1 MDIKLEAEQAIQQL
15 KELAVNTGDLKDRK
29 KELNNEIKAEEKAL
43 KELQKAHAAGEA
55 SAKQVTAQEEKLARI
70 RKQNREEMALLDTAL
85 RGNSSRTREL
95 SNDVA
100 KLTDNGLRFRDKMGE
115 AFTDAAETLI
125 APLRTQIR
133 EARLEAQ
140 RAFET
145 FGAGSDEFKK
155 AAEKADDLIDKQKAL
170 NVTIN
175 AIDTEG
181 KIETFGKSLQGVAGA
196 FSIAQGAAALFGTEN
211 QAVEEALLKVQAA
224 MAIQQ
229 GISGLIEGAKAAK
242 GLALSLGL
250 VGPAAQAGTA
260 GINGMRAALIASGIG
275 AAVVLIGTLAANML
289 TLADN
294 TEKAKVAEEG
304 RQKVAAKVA
313 ELKLAEVTIE
323 EELALLK
330 GQTTQQD
337 IDKARA
343 ARESAKSVEE
353 EAKALK
359 EAEAQYKKNEDAI
372 AGLKRSNELLSSS
385 TREGAA
391 LTLASNAKR
400 IQDLQAE
407 QSELSKTIDINRQAL
422 AQADENLQKTIEV
435 IDLRAQQAGQEKV
448 NNDEG
453 QKNLDITTKRVDA
466 TEDLTKA
473 QEEYNA
479 KIQREIELRNIE
491 TLNDQLRQQEDA
503 LNEFYDSQLTARQQ
517 EENAARDSLFTR
529 IELAAEG
536 SAERLA
542 LEEALRQKLDAIAK
556 KYDAIET
563 DDQAKKLERLKEF
576 QDAQLEAEQ
585 GLAQARIDAAQA
597 ITNVLSGLAEEGS
610 NAAKAFF
617 ALEKA
622 VAIGN
627 VIVQLQR
634 QLTAIR
640 TAAELQKVTA
650 SAAGPLAPALIAAIE
665 AKTIADIARAK
676 VSAGTSIAVIGAQA
690 IRGFADGGYTGPGGK
705 YEPAGIVHRGEY
717 VLPQEVVR
725 AIGVDRLD
733 VLRDMYTNQAP
744 GRGRYATGGLVQA
757 TLDSGSIFA
766 ANQAAAANTMNLQ
779 PVLPIESLR
788 AVQNRVAVREARS
801 TL

>member
-43 KELQKAHAAGEA
+43 KELQKAQAAGEA
-55 SAKQVTAQEEKLARI
+55 SAKQVTAQEEKLARV

-181 KIETFGKSLQGVAGA
+181 KIETFGKALQGVAGA
-196 FSIAQGAAALFGTEN
+196 FSIAQGAAALFGSEN

-250 VGPAAQAGTA
+250 VGPAAQAGTV
-260 GINGMRAALIASGIG
+260 GINGMKAALITSGIG
-275 AAVVLIGTLAANML
+275 AVVVLLGTLAASMMDFGSD
-289 TLADN
+289 TQEATKSYEDFKKELADD
-294 TEKAKVAEEG
+294 TELRKADIALEQRNALALREAKRLSQG
-304 RQKVAAKVA
+304 RIDA
-313 ELKLAEVTIE
+313 TIE
-323 EELALLK
+323 ELAEDARIREQGRQAAFAAELMSFNETQAELDMLNRTAASKQEKYRVELIRLSGQKTMEEALKWLKEQNDAQAKESERLNKIEAENEIAFIEEQNELA
-330 GQTTQQD
+330 
-337 IDKARA
+337 R
-343 ARESAKSVEE
+343 
-353 EAKALK
+353 
-359 EAEAQYKKNEDAI
+359 
-372 AGLKRSNELLSSS
+372 AGL
-385 TREGAA
+385 
-391 LTLASNAKR
+391 
-400 IQDLQAE
+400 
-407 QSELSKTIDINRQAL
+407 
-422 AQADENLQKTIEV
+422 
-435 IDLRAQQAGQEKV
+435 
-448 NNDEG
+448 
-453 QKNLDITTKRVDA
+453 QKNLQDQEAYRA
-466 TEDLTKA
+466 KA
-473 QEEYNA
+473 KAIKDKEVQDERE
-479 KIQREIELRNIE
+479 KIKKINELNNQ
-491 TLNDQLRQQEDA
+491 TLQSA
-503 LNEFYDSQLTARQQ
+503 VEFLDKIAQAQLTDQQ
-517 EENAARDSLFTR
+517 REENALREQAFAL
-529 IELAAEG
+529 IESYEEG
-536 SAERLA
+536 SAMRLE
-542 LEEALRQKLDAIAK
+542 LEEALQK
-556 KYDAIET
+556 
-563 DDQAKKLERLKEF
+563 
-576 QDAQLEAEQ
+576 
-585 GLAQARIDAAQA
+585 GLADIRAKYATQEKQATEDTTKSTEDSAAVTISSEEAKQMAIQSTADALGALSQVAQENSAAQKALA
-597 ITNVLSGLAEEGS
+597 ISQALLNTYLGVARVLGNQTVLPEPAGTINKVASVATVLATGLA
-610 NAAKAFF
+610 
-617 ALEKA
+617 A
-622 VAIGN
+622 VA
-627 VIVQLQR
+627 R
-634 QLTAIR
+634 M
-640 TAAELQKVTA
+640 
-650 SAAGPLAPALIAAIE
+650 
-665 AKTIADIARAK
+665 
-676 VSAGTSIAVIGAQA
+676 
-690 IRGFADGGYTGPGGK
+690 RGFADGGYTGPGGK
-705 YEPAGIVHRGEY
+705 YEAAGIVHRGEY